1 MTSMLGKR
9 AAVATAVLALVGL
22 TVTGVIAS
30 VHSRLVHSPEY
41 ASFCNVN
48 ESVNC
53 DVVLSSEY
61 AELAGVALSW
71 WAGITY
77 AIVFLLALVAWRAE
91 RVTRRR
97 QAASALFAVALW
109 GFAFSAYLAYV
120 SLAILQAV
128 CLLCSCLYLV
138 QAGLL
143 ASTWLVFTSVRAEG
157 RRAGGRAEAWKGR
170 TRFILGGAGAAVVV
184 FLALAVWEARSGG
197 TTGAL
202 NAEELAE
209 LNPEFY
215 RWYMNLPVAEVD
227 SAGGHRKGDG
237 GRVVVVEFSDFECGH
252 CAKAFRDLKRV
263 LPRFANDVTLV
274 FHHFPLDSACNPAVD
289 GSFHRF
295 ACLAAIAS
303 ECAAEQGHFW
313 EYHDLLF
320 ANQSSL
326 DRDSLMGYADR
337 LGMDREKF
345 VSCLESDRAR
355 QRIESD
361 VREGARL
368 KITSTPTFFL
378 NGRTVTG
385 ALAADKLEY
394 AIRLERAAHRAP
406 S

>member
-1 MTSMLGKR
+1 MASMLGKR
-9 AAVATAVLALVGL
+9 AAAATVILALVGL
-22 TVTGVIAS
+22 AITGVIAS
-30 VHSRLVHSPEY
+30 VHSQLVSSPEY

-61 AELAGVALSW
+61 AYFAGVALPW
-71 WAGITY
+71 WAGINY
-77 AIVFLLALVAWRAE
+77 AIVFVLALVAWRAE

-97 QAASALFAVALW
+97 QAAGALFAVALW
-109 GFAFSAYLAYV
+109 GFAYSAYLAYV
-120 SLAILQAV
+120 SLAVLQAV
-128 CLLCSCLYLV
+128 CLLCSGLYLV
-138 QAGLL
+138 QIGLL
-143 ASTWLVFTSVRAEG
+143 VSTWLLFAAARTEG
-157 RRAGGRAEAWKGR
+157 RRAAVVGEIWEGR
-170 TRFILGGAGAAVVV
+170 TRFILGGAVAALGV

-197 TTGAL
+197 STGAL

-209 LNPEFY
+209 RNPEFY
-215 RWYMNLPVAEVD
+215 RWYMGLPVAAVD

-237 GRVVVVEFSDFECGH
+237 GSVVVVEFSDFECGH
-252 CAKAFRDLKRV
+252 CAKAFRELKRV

-274 FHHFPLDSACNPAVD
+274 FHHFPLNSSCNPAVD
-289 GSFHRF
+289 GSLHRF
-295 ACLAAIAS
+295 ACLAAIAA
-303 ECAAEQGHFW
+303 ECAAEQGRFW

-326 DRDSLMGYADR
+326 DRDSLLEYADR
-337 LGMDREKF
+337 LGMKREEF

-355 QRIESD
+355 RRVEND
-361 VREGARL
+361 AREGARL
-368 KITSTPTFFL
+368 KITSTPTLFL

-394 AIRLERAAHRAP
+394 AIRLERAQHRAP